1 MKYSVIVCDDDEV
14 LAKNLAKNIK
24 YAVSN
29 FTDDNPVLF
38 GNPFRTAEPLE
49 RSVDG
54 SVRQCATYA
63 SGCQFIQCHRWW

>member
-29 FTDDNPVLF
+29 FTDDNPVYENIEINL
-38 GNPFRTAEPLE
+38 
-49 RSVDG
+49 
-54 SVRQCATYA
+54 
-63 SGCQFIQCHRWW
+63 